1 MISVIVLSYND
12 SEYAKDCIDS
22 IVEKTHCDYEIILIN
37 NGSSLEHTKFL
48 DVMPSDHYIKLKE
61 NKGLPIGYNIGIDL
75 AIRNKSDYVC
85 LMNADTKVVTDGWLT
100 NMSSVVNN
108 CENPGMV
115 AAMTNQIANVKQNL
129 THRKGVLP
137 LKIIDANWV
146 GLGMTLIPIAVIKK
160 VGFLDENMSPMAG
173 VDVEYSL
180 QLLESGYKIYIDGFT
195 YVWHKGKVSLNQLK
209 INYKDLQKR
218 NIKYIKEKH
227 PETWE
232 LVF

>member
-1 MISVIVLSYND
+1 
-12 SEYAKDCIDS
+12 
-22 IVEKTHCDYEIILIN
+22 
-37 NGSSLEHTKFL
+37 
-48 DVMPSDHYIKLKE
+48 
-61 NKGLPIGYNIGIDL
+61 
-75 AIRNKSDYVC
+75 
-85 LMNADTKVVTDGWLT
+85 
-100 NMSSVVNN
+100 
-108 CENPGMV
+108 
-115 AAMTNQIANVKQNL
+115 
-129 THRKGVLP
+129 
-137 LKIIDANWV
+137 
-146 GLGMTLIPIAVIKK
+146 
-160 VGFLDENMSPMAG
+160 MAG